1 MKLFFACEQNF
12 YSIKCFN
19 FHFLILISYLVQH
32 FFFWLVRFALFL
44 CRFLQLFSRSF
55 ASFSGWF
62 DVQDWFANWFIFLFR
77 LVTLCRLGWGL
88 PCLTAKVTVT
98 VISTLVIG
106 TCILGAMIND
116 IRAIWSS
123 YKMIAYIMIFVHN
136 DRLQTVHDDIQAV
149 KIDI

>member
-1 MKLFFACEQNF
+1 MKNILKKWSFQSYFFACEQNF

-44 CRFLQLFSRSF
+44 CSFLRLFSRSF

-62 DVQDWFANWFIFLFR
+62 DVQNRFANWFIFLLR
-77 LVTLCRLGWGL
+77 LVTLWRLGWGL

-98 VISTLVIG
+98 VIRTLVIG
-106 TCILGAMIND
+106 TCILHLLSGMGWILSAGVI
-116 IRAIWSS
+116 
-123 YKMIAYIMIFVHN
+123 K
-136 DRLQTVHDDIQAV
+136 
-149 KIDI
+149 